1 MGGRAWDG
9 LAAVAV
15 QRLPEGGFDEKE
27 ERWSR
32 EAEPGW
38 LLGGGGLGMRKRNR
52 AVEQRKRI

>member
-1 MGGRAWDG
+1 MVSLQWPCKGY
-9 LAAVAV
+9 
-15 QRLPEGGFDEKE
+15 QKGGFDEKE

>member
-1 MGGRAWDG
+1 MGGRAWD
-9 LAAVAV
+9 AVAV

-38 LLGGGGLGMRKRNR
+38 LLGGGGLEIGR
-52 AVEQRKRI
+52 AHV